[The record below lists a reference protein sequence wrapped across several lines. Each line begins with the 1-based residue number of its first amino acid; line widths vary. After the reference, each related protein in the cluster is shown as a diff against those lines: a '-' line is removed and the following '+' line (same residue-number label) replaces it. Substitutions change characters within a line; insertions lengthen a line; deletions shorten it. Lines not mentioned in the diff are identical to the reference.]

1 MKSCIESYTELY
13 TLLKTPY
20 SLPSVLSLLK
30 NKLLEGRECMKT
42 VAGWS
47 KIKPCPETPESHK
60 VWDGLHPTLP

>member
-42 VAGWS
+42 VSVRS
-47 KIKPCPETPESHK
+47 K
-60 VWDGLHPTLP
+60 